1 MVLKK
6 SRKENDVLFVN
17 AEREFERSG
26 SKNKLRPEDVSTIL
40 ENFKERKDVEYL
52 SRVVSH
58 KEIKESKYLL
68 SVSSYVQ
75 TEDTREIVDI
85 VELNKAIEEIVAK
98 QNMLRTSIS
107 SIVKDLEENRK

>member
-1 MVLKK
+1 M
-6 SRKENDVLFVN
+6 N
-17 AEREFERSG
+17 
-26 SKNKLRPEDVSTIL
+26 T
-40 ENFKERKDVEYL
+40 
-52 SRVVSH
+52 
-58 KEIKESKYLL
+58 
-68 SVSSYVQ
+68 YVQ